1 MSDPAD
7 QGRAGRGQMSWRED
21 QPGTGGSPI
30 SYFSLTAGGALLAL
44 KLRDRFG
51 GTAHLPRCHSL
62 GCQRCDPFDSIS
74 EAMPKSFQAGET
86 VVCVMAAG
94 IVFRVLAPHLKT
106 KQEDPAVIVLD
117 EEGRH
122 IIPLLGGHAA
132 GANLLARQ
140 IAGFLGGRA
149 AITTASDVLGLTAP
163 DEVARLLVA
172 EIDDPV
178 MLREITALLIGGK
191 RICVESPGDPGI
203 EGYEWVVPG
212 SSTAGF
218 DGRLLISYKTAE
230 PEADPGRSDQSQPA
244 RATAAAN
251 GSGGGAGG
259 ARPAAAIPTA
269 RLIPRCLSAGV
280 GCRRD
285 TAAEAIIAAIKSVCA
300 AAGLDMRA
308 IAFLASIEAKRD
320 EPGLLQ
326 AAARLRAGLVFF
338 RPDELKR
345 MNRPGSRFVAE
356 KVGSPAVSEP
366 AALLAAGPGATLLA
380 PKTAAGP
387 VTVALAAPA
396 VRAGSRQDQLAGR
409 VLVVGTG
416 AGTAPLL
423 TEEARRA
430 IAAADVVLGYRTYID
445 QLREL
450 FPHKNYV
457 SGSMGAEIERCRQ
470 AIEMA
475 ASGQTV
481 ALVSSGDPGV
491 YGMAG
496 PLLELAGDTP
506 VTVIPGVTAAQFAAA
521 RLGAPLMC
529 DYVTLSLSDLLTPR
543 AEVIRRLRAA
553 AASDMV
559 ICLYN
564 PASRKRRPL
573 FEEACAI
580 LLEHRPAET
589 PVGWVF
595 SAGGRDEKTGLDK
608 LKNINKFDV
617 DMRTIIIIGNSR
629 TEVIGGKMVTRRG
642 YESKLAAAGSDP
654 EFEHEPNA

>member
-1 MSDPAD
+1 MRGPAD
-7 QGRAGRGQMSWRED
+7 QGRAGRGQRRRNED
-21 QPGTGGSPI
+21 QQGVVGSPI

-62 GCQRCDPFDSIS
+62 GCKRCDPFDSIS

-140 IAGFLGGRA
+140 IAEFLGGRA

-163 DEVARLLVA
+163 DEVARLLGA

-203 EGYEWVVPG
+203 EGYEWVTPG

-230 PEADPGRSDQSQPA
+230 PEAGPNRSDQSQPA

-251 GSGGGAGG
+251 GSEGGASD
-259 ARPAAAIPTA
+259 ARPAEAITTA

-280 GCRRD
+280 GCRRG
-285 TAAEAIIAAIKSVCA
+285 TAAEAIIEAVKSVCA
-300 AAGLDMRA
+300 ATGLDMRA
-308 IAFLASIEAKRD
+308 IGSLASIEAKRD
-320 EPGLLQ
+320 EPGLVQAAKRLQ
-326 AAARLRAGLVFF
+326 AGLLFF
-338 RPDELKR
+338 RPDELKQ

-366 AALLAAGPGATLLA
+366 AALLAAGPGAMLLA

-396 VRAGSRQDQLAGR
+396 VQPVRQDEPTGR
-409 VLVVGTG
+409 ILVVGTG
-416 AGTAPLL
+416 DGTAPLL
-423 TEEARRA
+423 TEEARQA
-430 IAAADVVLGYRTYID
+430 IATADVVLGYRTYID

-450 FPHKNYV
+450 FPHQNYV

-475 ASGQTV
+475 TSGQTV

-506 VTVIPGVTAAQFAAA
+506 VKVIPGVTAAQFAAA

-553 AASDMV
+553 ATSDMV

-580 LLEHRPAET
+580 LLEHRSPET

-595 SAGGRDEKTGLDK
+595 SAGGRDEKTGMDK
-608 LKNINKFDV
+608 LINLTKIGV

-654 EFEHEPNA
+654 EFENEPNA